1 MGQRGE
7 IFSTRVF
14 AEEGR
19 KTYFF
24 NVKEN
29 RYHDIYLNI
38 VESRKSDN
46 GFKRSSII
54 VFNEDVD
61 KFLRDFKQSVSDLE
75 NGSLNEDLILSVSA
89 GRRIYTFARSR
100 RIKNALQIME
110 KREDVTGL
118 RKEFVV
124 VKLNE
129 MISFTDGLFKAAD
142 KMKE

>member
-38 VESRKSDN
+38 VESRKTDN

-54 VFNEDVD
+54 VFNEDID
-61 KFLRDFKQSVSDLE
+61 KFLRDFRLSVSNLE

-89 GRRIYTFARSR
+89 GRRIYTFSKSR

-110 KREDVTGL
+110 KREDITGL
-118 RKEFVV
+118 RREFVV
-124 VKLNE
+124 IRLNE
-129 MISFTDGLFKAAD
+129 MDNFTEGLYKAAE
-142 KMKE
+142 KMKD